1 MPSPDQYTVGWICAI
16 QTEYTAAVV
25 SLDELHDPPT
35 SLPPR
40 NQNDFTL
47 GKIGNHNVVI
57 SVLPMGEYGTSS
69 AAQVAEGMVQ
79 AFPNVRIA
87 LMVGI
92 GGGAPSPKHDIRLG
106 DIVVGIPK
114 NGRGGIFQ
122 YDFGKAI
129 QDQEFKPTGFHN
141 KAPTFLRN
149 AVSGLAMKYEH
160 EGHRIEDLIREL
172 LEKKPRLRKKYSR
185 PNPAT
190 DRLYKSDSMHPFGNE
205 SSCDLVCSSDKTSL
219 VLRAPR
225 TDEDDNPAIH
235 YGLIAS
241 ANTLMKD
248 AKIRDEIAKKNDV
261 LCFEMEAAGLV
272 NSFPCLVIRGICD
285 YSDSHKNKEWQGYAA
300 MTAAAYAK
308 DLLYRI
314 IPQGVIQQE
323 KITNILKQGD
333 HYITNN
339 TYKEGDTNITFS
351 GNNSGFQ
358 VGMNNGSIND
368 VTTGR

>member
-1 MPSPDQYTVGWICAI
+1 MPSPEPSPDQYTVGWICAVRK
-16 QTEYTAAVV
+16 EYIAAVL
-25 SLDELHDPPT
+25 SLDEQHGLPT

-57 SVLPMGEYGTSS
+57 SGLPIGEYGIAS
-69 AAQVAEGMVQ
+69 AAQVAEGMVH

-106 DIVVGIPK
+106 DIVVGIPS

-141 KAPTFLRN
+141 QAPTFLRS
-149 AVSGLAMKYEH
+149 AVNGLAVKYER
-160 EGHRIEDLIREL
+160 EGHRIEDIIREV
-172 LEKKPRLRKKYSR
+172 LEKEPRLRRNYSR
-185 PNPAT
+185 PDPAT
-190 DRLYKSDSMHPFGNE
+190 DRLYKSDSVHPFENE
-205 SSCDLVCSSDKTSL
+205 SSCNLVCSSDASSL
-219 VLRAPR
+219 VLRTPR

-235 YGLIAS
+235 YGNIAS

-248 AKIRDEIAKKNDV
+248 AKIRDEIAKKYDV

-300 MTAAAYAK
+300 MTAATYAK
-308 DLLYRI
+308 ELLYRI
-314 IPQGVIQQE
+314 VPQGVNQQE
-323 KITNILKQGD
+323 KITKILKEGD

-339 TYKEGDTNITFS
+339 TFAEGDTNITFS

-358 VGMNNGSIND
+358 VGMNNGSIN
-368 VTTGR
+368 